1 MRDRPLKIC
10 VVGTGHIG
18 LPLAALLAD
27 AGFEVTGYDTN
38 DDFVSLVNTTS
49 AAGFREEGL
58 DELLAKHLHERLTLT
73 STPPAGQDVYI
84 ITVGTPLET
93 GNQRPNLDRI
103 RVAVQRLAV
112 GFGPNPLVILRSTVS
127 IGTTRNIVL
136 PEILRHTQR
145 FGLAFC
151 PERTIE
157 GKAIPEMRSLPQ
169 VVGGLDEESAERA
182 ESIFRLITPKL
193 VRVSSLEAAEMIKLI
208 NNTYRDLTF
217 AFANEVALIAE
228 RMGLSAPEMIH
239 AANVDYPRSNVA
251 QPGFVGGPC
260 LEKDALILI
269 DSLRKIDFKPK
280 VIEEA
285 RKINQALPDHD
296 RGVSELGDEV
306 FSRRVAPPGPTD
318 TRQPPTPMSARR
330 LVNLLPKG
338 TKDQLKGWRKRLR
351 LAYVRH
357 RYGFG
362 PDDLLAA
369 LRRVGVKAGD
379 VLLVHSSYD
388 KFAGFSGKPS
398 DAIRVL
404 QDAAGATGT
413 VLMSFA
419 KAVIAPRVDGI
430 PEFVRDGETGLLV
443 NPDDPAALVKAMI
456 RLDRD
461 DLCVSR
467 SPGGAMSRQRRSIP
481 GTVS

>member
-1 MRDRPLKIC
+1 MSDRPLKVC

-18 LPLAALLAD
+18 LPLAAVLAE
-27 AGFEVTGYDTN
+27 AGFEVTGFDTN
-38 DDFVSLVNTTS
+38 DDFVSRVNTTS
-49 AAGFREEGL
+49 AADFREDGL
-58 DELLAKHLHERLTLT
+58 DELLSKHLRKSLTLT
-73 STPPAGQDVYI
+73 SSPPAGQDVYI
-84 ITVGTPLET
+84 ITVGTPLES

-112 GFGPNPLVILRSTVS
+112 GFGPDPLIVLRSTVS

-182 ESIFRLITPKL
+182 ESIFRLITPKI

-228 RMGLSAPEMIH
+228 RMGLSASEMIH

-285 RKINQALPDHD
+285 RKINQALPDHVATRIIQELRGLRRSSAHAKILITGFAFKGRPATED
-296 RGVSELGDEV
+296 VRGSAAIPLMRRLQSSRVDVWGHDFVTPEKVIADLGARACTLEEGFEGADGVVIMNNHPGYRTAGIPELARRLQAPALLFDSWGLFTPEQFRGVSGLDYGTLG
-306 FSRRVAPPGPTD
+306 APFIH
-318 TRQPPTPMSARR
+318 A
-330 LVNLLPKG
+330 
-338 TKDQLKGWRKRLR
+338 
-351 LAYVRH
+351 
-357 RYGFG
+357 
-362 PDDLLAA
+362 
-369 LRRVGVKAGD
+369 
-379 VLLVHSSYD
+379 
-388 KFAGFSGKPS
+388 
-398 DAIRVL
+398 
-404 QDAAGATGT
+404 
-413 VLMSFA
+413 
-419 KAVIAPRVDGI
+419 
-430 PEFVRDGETGLLV
+430 
-443 NPDDPAALVKAMI
+443 
-456 RLDRD
+456 
-461 DLCVSR
+461 
-467 SPGGAMSRQRRSIP
+467 
-481 GTVS
+481 

>member
-1 MRDRPLKIC
+1 MSDRPLRVC

-18 LPLAALLAD
+18 LPLAAVLAE

-38 DDFVSLVNTTS
+38 DDFVSRVNTTG
-49 AAGFREEGL
+49 AADFREDGL
-58 DELLAKHLHERLTLT
+58 DELLAKHLRKGLTLT

-84 ITVGTPLET
+84 ITVGTPLEA
-93 GNQRPNLDRI
+93 GDQRPNLDRI

-182 ESIFRLITPKL
+182 ESLFRLITPKI

-285 RKINQALPDHD
+285 RKINQALPDYVATRILHELRGLRRSSAHAKILISGFAFKGRPATEDVRGSAAIPLMRRLQSSRVEVWGHD
-296 RGVSELGDEV
+296 FVTPEKVIADLGARACTLEEGFENADGVVIMNNHPGYQTAGIPELARRLRAPALLFDSWGLFTPEQFRGVSGLHYGTLG
-306 FSRRVAPPGPTD
+306 APFIH
-318 TRQPPTPMSARR
+318 A
-330 LVNLLPKG
+330 
-338 TKDQLKGWRKRLR
+338 
-351 LAYVRH
+351 
-357 RYGFG
+357 
-362 PDDLLAA
+362 
-369 LRRVGVKAGD
+369 
-379 VLLVHSSYD
+379 
-388 KFAGFSGKPS
+388 
-398 DAIRVL
+398 
-404 QDAAGATGT
+404 
-413 VLMSFA
+413 
-419 KAVIAPRVDGI
+419 
-430 PEFVRDGETGLLV
+430 
-443 NPDDPAALVKAMI
+443 
-456 RLDRD
+456 
-461 DLCVSR
+461 
-467 SPGGAMSRQRRSIP
+467 
-481 GTVS
+481 

>member
-1 MRDRPLKIC
+1 MSDRPLKVC

-18 LPLAALLAD
+18 LPLAAVLAD

-285 RKINQALPDHD
+285 RKINQALPDHVATRILQEL
-296 RGVSELGDEV
+296 RGIRRSSARAKILITGFAFKGRPATEDVRGSAAIPLMRRLQSSRVEVWGHDFVTPEKVIADLGARACTLEEGFEKADGVVIMNNHPGYQTAGLPEL
-306 FSRRVAPPGPTD
+306 
-318 TRQPPTPMSARR
+318 ARR
-330 LVNLLPKG
+330 LRNPALLFDSWGLFTPEQFRGVAGLHYG
-338 TKDQLKGWRKRLR
+338 TL
-351 LAYVRH
+351 
-357 RYGFG
+357 
-362 PDDLLAA
+362 
-369 LRRVGVKAGD
+369 GVPF
-379 VLLVHSSYD
+379 VH
-388 KFAGFSGKPS
+388 A
-398 DAIRVL
+398 
-404 QDAAGATGT
+404 
-413 VLMSFA
+413 
-419 KAVIAPRVDGI
+419 
-430 PEFVRDGETGLLV
+430 
-443 NPDDPAALVKAMI
+443 
-456 RLDRD
+456 
-461 DLCVSR
+461 
-467 SPGGAMSRQRRSIP
+467 
-481 GTVS
+481 